1 MKPSP
6 SPLCRGLLCV
16 LLAAAALAAG
26 LLLFYTRDGQKAS
39 RMLKEKTGLS
49 LPVGAELIRYED
61 TRGFFGEGEV
71 LCVWQLD
78 SMPPEA
84 RNWKALPLP
93 ETYRE
98 ELIRLSGFSQEL
110 ELAAKAGFWRI
121 ETGGLPWNEGE
132 AFSGHSL
139 TFCMAE
145 ESGQLLLLQLE
156 QSG

>member
-6 SPLCRGLLCV
+6 SPLRRGLLCV
-16 LLAAAALAAG
+16 LLAAAALTAG
-26 LLLFYTRDGQKAS
+26 LLLFYTSDGQKAS

-71 LCVWQLD
+71 LCIWQLD
-78 SMPPEA
+78 GVPPGA
-84 RNWKALPLP
+84 GNWKALPLP
-93 ETYRE
+93 EGYRSGLARLSAFAE
-98 ELIRLSGFSQEL
+98 ELNPGAE
-110 ELAAKAGFWRI
+110 GFWRI

-145 ESGQLLLLQLE
+145 ESGRLLLLQLE